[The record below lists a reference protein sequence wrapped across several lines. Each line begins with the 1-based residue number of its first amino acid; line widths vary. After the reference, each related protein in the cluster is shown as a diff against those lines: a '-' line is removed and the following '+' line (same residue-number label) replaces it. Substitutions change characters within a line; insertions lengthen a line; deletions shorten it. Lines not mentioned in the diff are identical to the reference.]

1 MEMNPMQNRFVRLL
15 SLSRSL
21 GIAAVAVLLLAA
33 CATSTR
39 PGVVGVE
46 RQQFLAVSAETVER
60 MAALSYAQQNNKAK
74 SAGKLIVGGPE
85 VDRLRRIEQRL
96 VPQTQVFR
104 DDAINWKWQL
114 ALIDS
119 PELNASCA
127 PGGKITFYTGLIQQL
142 SLTDDEI
149 AIVMGHEIAH
159 ALREHGRERVSQA
172 YAQNLITGVALA
184 ATNNRD
190 AEIALANQFA
200 HYLFELPHSRT
211 EETEADQIGLEL
223 SARAGYDPRAAISV
237 WRKMEAA
244 SKGNNPP
251 EFLSTH
257 PSNARRQQDIEDLL
271 PKVMPLYQQAR
282 R

>member
-1 MEMNPMQNRFVRLL
+1 MNTRPCRTLR
-15 SLSRSL
+15 LSRWFPRAL
-21 GIAAVAVLLLAA
+21 LIGATLLATA

-39 PGVVGVE
+39 PGAVGIE
-46 RQQFLAVSAETVER
+46 RSQFLAVPAATVEK
-60 MAALSYAQQNNKAK
+60 MAALSYAEQNNKAK
-74 SAGKLIVGGPE
+74 SAGALIVGGPI

-96 VPQTQVFR
+96 VPQTTVFR
-104 DDAINWKWQL
+104 DDALNWKWQL
-114 ALIDS
+114 AVIES

-149 AIVMGHEIAH
+149 AAVMGHEIAH
-159 ALREHGRERVSQA
+159 ALREHGRERISQA

-184 ATNNRD
+184 ATNNRE
-190 AEIALANQFA
+190 AEIALANQFS
-200 HYLFELPHSRT
+200 HFLFELPHSRL

-223 SARAGYDPRAAISV
+223 AARAGYDPRAALSL

-244 SKGNNPP
+244 NKGNAPP

-257 PSNARRQQDIEDLL
+257 PSSGHRQQDIESLL
-271 PKVMPLYQQAR
+271 PTVMPLYQQAKR
-282 R
+282 